1 MKHWTKTC
9 KKGALVAVGLIFMAN
24 AAAQHITY
32 HTQDRHAVLDVADP
46 AAFLLDSAT
55 MQVDSY
61 PQYAAGFDAL
71 YAHIYKYVN
80 YPEEAF
86 TRRLGAKVE
95 ARFVVDATGKA
106 RVLEIAREPSEM
118 FRVRVDMAIRN
129 MGKWIPARV
138 NGQAVDMQMRIT
150 VTYEVKKGDVEDVH
164 GYGNVDGLMQQLRS
178 AELESY
184 KPVISFCLPY
194 SYKPYWAAGDE
205 ALQQLVNEDLVYPE
219 KALAKKESGTIKT
232 KFLVTR
238 TGEIEDLQLRADAKM
253 PNLEK
258 AVRAFLKRH
267 TSWHVGCSYGIE
279 GDGYCYVNFVCDAA
293 AKTITIRTF

>member
-1 MKHWTKTC
+1 MKHWTKTY
-9 KKGALVAVGLIFMAN
+9 KKCALVTLGLIFMAN

-32 HTQDRHAVLDVADP
+32 HTQDRHAVLDVAAP

-86 TRRLGAKVE
+86 SRRLGAKVE
-95 ARFVVDATGKA
+95 ARFEVDSTGKA
-106 RVLEIAREPSEM
+106 RVIEIASEPSEM
-118 FRVRVDMAIRN
+118 FRVRINMAIRN
-129 MGKWIPARV
+129 MGKWIPAKV
-138 NGQAVDMQMRIT
+138 NGQPVDMQMRVT
-150 VTYEVKKGDVEDVH
+150 VTYEVKKGDVEEVH
-164 GYGNVDGLMQQLRS
+164 GYGNVDGLMQQLRT
-178 AELESY
+178 AELEAL
-184 KPVISFCLPY
+184 KPVITFCLPY

-205 ALQQLVNEDLVYPE
+205 ALQRLVDEELTYPE
-219 KALAKKESGTIKT
+219 KALAKKESAIIKT

-238 TGEIEDLQLRADAKM
+238 GGGIEDLQLKSDAKA

-258 AVRAFLKRH
+258 AVRNFLKHH
-267 TSWHVGCSYGIE
+267 TGWHVGCSYGIE
-279 GDGYCYVNFVCDAA
+279 GEGYCYVNFECDAA
-293 AKTITIRTF
+293 TKSIKVRTF